1 MQDKELAKSA
11 AVESAEKWLRLI
23 DENKIGES
31 WNQAALMFRNAVTVE
46 DWESSVAAAQKFV
59 GRPLSRKLK
68 SKQYVEELPGAPDG
82 EYVVIEYE
90 TSFENK
96 KNGSE
101 TVTPMLDPDG
111 RWRVAGYF
119 VK

>member
-1 MQDKELAKSA
+1 MEDKELAESA
-11 AVESAEKWLRLI
+11 AFESAENWLRLI
-23 DENKIGES
+23 DENNIGES

-46 DWESSVAAAQKFV
+46 EWETSVATAQKFI
-59 GRPLSRKLK
+59 GKPLSRKLK

-96 KNGSE
+96 KSGSE
-101 TVTPMLDPDG
+101 TVTSMKDPDG
-111 RWRVAGYF
+111 EWRVAGYF